1 MQLDPQTGNALT
13 FHPSIHSAGLLTAT
27 LEQTM
32 TRSGDRNV
40 FIKCWVLMDL
50 SIVEDVAELEC

>member
-1 MQLDPQTGNALT
+1 MQLDPQTANTLT
-13 FHPSIHSAGLLTAT
+13 FRPWVPAAGLLPTA

-32 TRSGDRNV
+32 TRRGPRNIS
-40 FIKCWVLMDL
+40 IKCWVLMDL